1 MGQSFKSVKYTL
13 FMGQPRPILDI
24 VTDYTQDGPFPS
36 PTNTPTPSITPT
48 YTPTLTRTPTNTPTY
63 TPTNTATN
71 TSTPTNTPTLTP
83 SSTPPIPL
91 ANIIYRF
98 DASDVSN
105 LVLRSSGGTDFVET
119 WYDTSGLGNHVTQ
132 TDTSKQP
139 IYESDGYG
147 SYQVKFDG
155 SNDFLSITGIT
166 NIPTGMTAYT
176 EFMVFEVDDFNAS
189 FRIDST
195 DGESDS
201 LYVISNSRFTPLFY
215 PGPQFNGLSG
225 WTLQPDFLLWSTK
238 AVSSGSMIGQ
248 INDVNNTG
256 ALFDT
261 WAPEDITK
269 IFIGTNTTVS
279 GEFFPGK
286 LREVILYDREM
297 SAGEI
302 STVYSYLKTKW
313 NYSSW

>member
-1 MGQSFKSVKYTL
+1 V
-13 FMGQPRPILDI
+13 
-24 VTDYTQDGPFPS
+24 
-36 PTNTPTPSITPT
+36 
-48 YTPTLTRTPTNTPTY
+48 
-63 TPTNTATN
+63 
-71 TSTPTNTPTLTP
+71 
-83 SSTPPIPL
+83 
-91 ANIIYRF
+91 
-98 DASDVSN
+98 
-105 LVLRSSGGTDFVET
+105 VLRSSGGTDFVET

-132 TDTSKQP
+132 TDTTKQP

-155 SNDFLSITGIT
+155 SNDHLFITGIT

-176 EFMVFEVDDFNAS
+176 EFMVFEVDNYLTS

-201 LYVISNSRFTPLFY
+201 YYLAGGFKRFTPLYY
-215 PGPQFNGLSG
+215 PGPQFDPLDT
-225 WTLQPDFLLWSTK
+225 WTLEPQFLLWSTK

-248 INDVNNTG
+248 LNDVNQTG

-269 IFIGTNTTVS
+269 IYLGSNTTAS

-286 LREVILYDREM
+286 LREVILYKGEM
-297 SAGEI
+297 TSGEI
-302 STVYSYLKTKW
+302 ATVYSYLKTKW

>member
-1 MGQSFKSVKYTL
+1 
-13 FMGQPRPILDI
+13 MGQPRPILDI
-24 VTDYTQDGPFPS
+24 ITDFKSDTPTPS

-48 YTPTLTRTPTNTPTY
+48 YTPTYTPTNTPTV
-63 TPTNTATN
+63 
-71 TSTPTNTPTLTP
+71 TP

-91 ANIIYRF
+91 TNIIYRF

-105 LVLRSSGGTDFVET
+105 LVLRSSGGTDYVET

-132 TDTSKQP
+132 TDTTKQP
-139 IYESDGYG
+139 IYESDGFG

-155 SNDFLSITGIT
+155 SNDNLFITGIT

-176 EFMVFEVDDFNAS
+176 EFMVFEVDSYLTAFK
-189 FRIDST
+189 IDST

-201 LYVISNSRFTPLFY
+201 LYFLSGSRFTPLYY
-215 PGPQFNGLSG
+215 PGPQFDPLSG
-225 WTLQPDFLLWSTK
+225 WTLQPQFLLWSTK

-248 INDVNNTG
+248 LNDVNQTG

-269 IFIGTNTTVS
+269 IYLGSNSDSPI

-286 LREVILYDREM
+286 LREVILYKGEM
-297 SAGEI
+297 SGGEI
-302 STVYSYLKTKW
+302 ATVYSYLKTKW
-313 NYSSW
+313 SYSSW

>member
-1 MGQSFKSVKYTL
+1 V
-13 FMGQPRPILDI
+13 
-24 VTDYTQDGPFPS
+24 
-36 PTNTPTPSITPT
+36 
-48 YTPTLTRTPTNTPTY
+48 
-63 TPTNTATN
+63 
-71 TSTPTNTPTLTP
+71 
-83 SSTPPIPL
+83 
-91 ANIIYRF
+91 
-98 DASDVSN
+98 
-105 LVLRSSGGTDFVET
+105 VLRSSGGTDFVET

-132 TDTSKQP
+132 TDTTKQP

-155 SNDFLSITGIT
+155 SNDHLFITGIT

-176 EFMVFEVDDFNAS
+176 EFMVFEVDS
-189 FRIDST
+189 YLTQFRIDST

-201 LYVISNSRFTPLFY
+201 LYVVSNSRFTPLFY
-215 PGPQFNGLSG
+215 PGPQFNPLSG
-225 WTLQPDFLLWSTK
+225 WTGQPQFLLWSTK

-248 INDVNNTG
+248 LNDVNQTG

-269 IFIGTNTTVS
+269 IYLGSNS
-279 GEFFPGK
+279 GPSVAEFFPGK

-297 SAGEI
+297 TSGEI
-302 STVYSYLKTKW
+302 ATVYSYLKTKW

>member
-24 VTDYTQDGPFPS
+24 VTDFLPDGPLPS
-36 PTNTPTPSITPT
+36 PTNTPTPSVTPT
-48 YTPTLTRTPTNTPTY
+48 YTPTLTRTPTSTITSTPTF
-63 TPTNTATN
+63 TPTN

-83 SSTPPIPL
+83 SSTPPIPV
-91 ANIIYRF
+91 ANMIYRF
-98 DASDVSN
+98 DASSLSN
-105 LVLRSSGGTDFVET
+105 VVLRSSGGTDFVET
-119 WYDTSGLGNHVTQ
+119 WFDTSGLGNHVTQ
-132 TDTSKQP
+132 TDLSKQP

-176 EFMVFEVDDFNAS
+176 EFMVFEVDS
-189 FRIDST
+189 YLTEFRIDST

-201 LYVISNSRFTPLFY
+201 LYVTNQSRFAPLFY
-215 PGPQFNGLSG
+215 PGATFSPMSG
-225 WTLQPDFLLWSTK
+225 WTLQPQFLLWSTK
-238 AVSSGSMIGQ
+238 AVSSGSMVGQ
-248 INDVNNTG
+248 LNDVDQTG
-256 ALFDT
+256 AIFDT

-269 IFIGTNTTVS
+269 IFLGINNS
-279 GEFFPGK
+279 GSGGVFPGK

-297 SAGEI
+297 TGGEI
-302 STVYSYLKTKW
+302 TSVYSHLKTKW
-313 NYSSW
+313 SYSSW

>member
-1 MGQSFKSVKYTL
+1 MGADNRLSKSL
-13 FMGQPRPILDI
+13 EEAFINND
-24 VTDYTQDGPFPS
+24 TQYNFGGWVPYNSINPPPS
-36 PTNTPTPSITPT
+36 PTPSITPT
-48 YTPTLTRTPTNTPTY
+48 ITSTITPTPTI
-63 TPTNTATN
+63 
-71 TSTPTNTPTLTP
+71 TSTQTSTPTLTP
-83 SSTPPIPL
+83 SPTPPIPV
-91 ANIIYRF
+91 ANMIYRF
-98 DASDVSN
+98 DASSASN
-105 LVLRSSGGTDFVET
+105 VVLRSSGGTDFVET
-119 WYDTSGLGNHVTQ
+119 WYDTSGKNNHINQ
-132 TDTSKQP
+132 TNTAKQP

-155 SNDFLSITGIT
+155 INDFLSITGIT

-176 EFMVFEVDDFNAS
+176 EFMVFEVDSYLTS
-189 FRIDST
+189 FRIDAT

-201 LYVISNSRFTPLFY
+201 LYSVSNSRFTPLYY
-215 PGPQFNGLSG
+215 PGPEFNGLSG

-269 IFIGTNTTVS
+269 IFIGTNNNGS

-297 SAGEI
+297 TSGEI
-302 STVYSYLKTKW
+302 ASVYSYLKTKW